1 LFRLATPRGGKP
13 GRANPGDR
21 STGRQGG
28 RPTLAR
34 SAAALLAALC
44 VAACGSAITSPPTSL
59 PLLDPSQ
66 PRSIDAAVSI
76 SAAGVDPQTLH
87 LNSPVTVKFTNNDRV
102 AHKFEPAPELGDGD
116 CPEMNQLGTL
126 EPGQIGSVP
135 FTRLG
140 GFICAYHDTA
150 APSNLAFKGLL
161 VIH

>member
-1 LFRLATPRGGKP
+1 M
-13 GRANPGDR
+13 
-21 STGRQGG
+21 
-28 RPTLAR
+28 
-34 SAAALLAALC
+34 
-44 VAACGSAITSPPTSL
+44 SPPSSL

-76 SAAGVDPQTLH
+76 SAAGVDPQVLH
-87 LNSPVTVKFTNNDRV
+87 LNSPVTVKFTNNDRA

-126 EPGQIGSVP
+126 EPGQIGNVA

-140 GFICAYHDTA
+140 GFICAFHDTA

>member
-1 LFRLATPRGGKP
+1 MGRHDRPR
-13 GRANPGDR
+13 
-21 STGRQGG
+21 S
-28 RPTLAR
+28 LAR

-44 VAACGSAITSPPTSL
+44 VAACGSAITSAPSSL

-66 PRSIDAAVSI
+66 PRSSDPAVSI
-76 SAAGVDPQTLH
+76 SSAGVDPQTLH

-126 EPGQIGSVP
+126 QSGQIGSVA
-135 FTRLG
+135 FTRVG

>member
-1 LFRLATPRGGKP
+1 MPEGLTMDGQ
-13 GRANPGDR
+13 DR
-21 STGRQGG
+21 RVAYVARRS
-28 RPTLAR
+28 LAR
-34 SAAALLAALC
+34 GATALLAVLC
-44 VAACGSAITSPPTSL
+44 AAACGSAIMSSPTSL

-66 PRSIDAAVSI
+66 PRASDPAVTI
-76 SAAGVDPQTLH
+76 SSAGVDPQTLH
-87 LNSPVTVKFTNNDRV
+87 LDSPVSVKFTNNDRV
-102 AHKFEPAPELGDGD
+102 AHKFEPALELGDGD

-126 EPGQIGSVP
+126 GPGQVGNVA